1 MLVLTREVDQSI
13 IIGGKIRVMV
23 VEVRNGKVRL
33 GFDAPDDVEVW
44 REEIYKEIQ
53 KAQDAKKG

>member
-23 VEVRNGKVRL
+23 VKVRNGKVRL